1 MQVREME
8 REEHEKSREYRRG
21 NWSLNETMVL
31 IEAKK
36 MDNERRLKR
45 VKESEE
51 RMVGSSSSTG
61 GNLKQPEMR
70 WKWVEDYCWRYG
82 CHRSQNQ
89 CNDRWDNLM
98 RDYKKVRAYEL
109 SLRGQRVND
118 GLSYWKLNKHER
130 KERNLPSN
138 MLLEI
143 YEALVEVVERKG
155 GEDHMGTGGSASK
168 KEGVM
173 VKESQT
179 GSISPL
185 VPLTMQLPSSSH
197 GPQTTMIM
205 PPPPPPPH
213 PTNQTQPLDSVDSD
227 DNDHS
232 NSSTERKRRREEG
245 PSTSSA
251 RTKQHSIS
259 SSISKSASI
268 LAAALQASEEREESR
283 HRDLMI
289 LRERAASLEQSKSE
303 ISSQSMEA
311 IATAINKLAS
321 SILGLVSD
329 RASSHPK

>member
-36 MDNERRLKR
+36 MDNARRLKR

-155 GEDHMGTGGSASK
+155 GEDHMGTG
-168 KEGVM
+168 
-173 VKESQT
+173 
-179 GSISPL
+179 
-185 VPLTMQLPSSSH
+185 LPSSSH